1 MKVGRARE
9 AAVDWVTRYARVRPD
24 FRGAYVTGSTLALER
39 DADLAPT
46 SDVDVVVLV
55 DRAEAPPKPGKLEHR
70 GALLEV
76 TYEPWSTVVSPETVL
91 GDYHRAGPFVRDCV
105 LADPT
110 GRLALLRERVA
121 RDFADRFWVRRRC
134 AQAEERVRDGLG
146 ALDAAAPFHEQV
158 TAWLFPTGVS
168 AHVLLVAALRNPT
181 IRLRYP
187 AAREVLSDFGRLD
200 LYPALLDSLGC
211 ARLPARVV
219 RRHLA
224 TLAETFDATAGTA
237 RTPFPFSSDLTARA
251 RPIAV
256 AGGAA
261 LIADGLHR
269 EAVFWIVATLAR
281 CHTALAADAP
291 HEHARRWPAFAG
303 VLADLGIHTPADLRR
318 RARSTVRDLLPRVS
332 AAAEEIRAAHPGIRG
347 RGGHPP
353 LTTSDGSSAVM

>member
-1 MKVGRARE
+1 MRIARARE
-9 AAVDWVTRYARVRPD
+9 AAADWVARYARVLPD
-24 FRGAYVTGSTLALER
+24 FRGAYFTGSTLLLDR
-39 DADLAPT
+39 DADLAPS

-55 DRAEAPPKPGKLEHR
+55 DRAGAPPKPGKLEHR

-76 TYEPWSTVVSPETVL
+76 TYEPWSTVASPRAVL

-105 LADPT
+105 IADPS
-110 GRLALLRERVA
+110 GGLSLLRERVA

-134 AQAEERVRDGLG
+134 AQAEERVRGGLG
-146 ALDAAAPFHEQV
+146 ALDGTAPFHEQV
-158 TAWLFPTGVS
+158 TAWLFPTGVC

-200 LYPALLDSLGC
+200 LYPAMLEALGC
-211 ARLPARVV
+211 ARLPARTV

-224 TLAETFDATAGTA
+224 TLVDTFDATADVA
-237 RTPFPFSSDLTARA
+237 RTSFPFSSDLTARA

-256 AGGAA
+256 AGSAA

-291 HEHARRWPAFAG
+291 REHARRWPAFAE
-303 VLADLGIHTPADLRR
+303 VLADLGVHAPADLHR
-318 RARSTVRDLLPRVS
+318 RAESTVRDLLPRVS
-332 AAAEEIRAAHPGIRG
+332 TVAEEIMEAHPGIRG
-347 RGGHPP
+347 RGDHPP
-353 LTTSDGSSAVM
+353 PYHK